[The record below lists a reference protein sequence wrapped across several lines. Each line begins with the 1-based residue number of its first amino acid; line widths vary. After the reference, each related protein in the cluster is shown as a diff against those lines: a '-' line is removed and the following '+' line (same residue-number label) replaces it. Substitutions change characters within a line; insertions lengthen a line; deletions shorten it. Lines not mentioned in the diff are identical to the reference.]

1 MKRLEFSVYHSV
13 LRVALC
19 VCACLVAFDS
29 GLLNESTKA
38 LSTGAQNYIASA
50 VGVRVG
56 VAENDVNILTKRI
69 TELESE
75 LAQKERDIAV
85 RLNTDSNS
93 PSFDTSTFVLSLI
106 LFILLVLIV
115 LNYIL
120 DYVRLRQATLVRK
133 TAL

>member
-1 MKRLEFSVYHSV
+1 
-13 LRVALC
+13 
-19 VCACLVAFDS
+19 
-29 GLLNESTKA
+29 
-38 LSTGAQNYIASA
+38 
-50 VGVRVG
+50 VRVG

-69 TELESE
+69 TELETE

-93 PSFDTSTFVLSLI
+93 SSFDTSTFVLSLI

-120 DYVRLRQATLVRK
+120 DYVRLRQTTLVRK
-133 TAL
+133 TTL